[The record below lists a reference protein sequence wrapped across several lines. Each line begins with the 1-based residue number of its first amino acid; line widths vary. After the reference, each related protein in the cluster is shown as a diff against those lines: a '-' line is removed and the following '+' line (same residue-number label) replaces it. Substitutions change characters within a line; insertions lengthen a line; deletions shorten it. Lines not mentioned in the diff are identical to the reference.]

1 VDDFQAKV
9 RAVSREGGAALS
21 VVYVAGNIIVIDG
34 EDYLLPSQGPQRTS
48 LSVSHLN
55 DSSLIN
61 LTSLRDRL
69 LDANRSG
76 CTVLLVDAHR
86 TYLDASPPPSSASSG
101 SRVAAKV
108 LQLDAPSK
116 ETKAEI
122 EPSGAVVAYC
132 ATSQAAAW
140 RAEAEADRR
149 GDKSAREPQRQPGAA
164 LPFTCA
170 LLERIGDGSSFIV
183 GVTRA
188 AAAAVAS
195 AESGRAQLAVAESF
209 SESALT
215 LDFTGHTAR
224 PQRPSKIGPFLL
236 KKLSWVSVGFSL
248 LEDDDRA
255 EGAGFCFEWPSL
267 PLEHKFGWAS
277 PFYAVTL
284 PSEERAAAA
293 IPVAAQSFAYAY
305 PLASESRRA
314 VLRVAEEVLGNN
326 VALRATLASFVENGG
341 FVYVDS
347 EFEIVAVN
355 AVAARTAERG
365 LQFGKPISFANT
377 KVVRRLLRRG
387 NRITG
392 VVHEVSD
399 EALKTLGAKHYAWIM
414 PNEFLARGDDDG
426 RQWPHGGFAYFYD
439 DENSYLDCIFPIV

>member
-1 VDDFQAKV
+1 MLKH
-9 RAVSREGGAALS
+9 
-21 VVYVAGNIIVIDG
+21 Y
-34 EDYLLPSQGPQRTS
+34 
-48 LSVSHLN
+48 
-55 DSSLIN
+55 
-61 LTSLRDRL
+61 RL
-69 LDANRSG
+69 L
-76 CTVLLVDAHR
+76 L
-86 TYLDASPPPSSASSG
+86 AS
-101 SRVAAKV
+101 
-108 LQLDAPSK
+108 
-116 ETKAEI
+116 
-122 EPSGAVVAYC
+122 
-132 ATSQAAAW
+132 
-140 RAEAEADRR
+140 
-149 GDKSAREPQRQPGAA
+149 
-164 LPFTCA
+164 
-170 LLERIGDGSSFIV
+170 
-183 GVTRA
+183 
-188 AAAAVAS
+188 
-195 AESGRAQLAVAESF
+195 
-209 SESALT
+209 
-215 LDFTGHTAR
+215 

-377 KVVRRLLRRG
+377 KVMRRLLRRG

-399 EALKTLGAKHYAWIM
+399 EALKTCVQCPVLPDLAFQPY
-414 PNEFLARGDDDG
+414 PLLFSLFLPSPVFSFLTLLLRRSLATT
-426 RQWPHGGFAYFYD
+426 FY
-439 DENSYLDCIFPIV
+439 P